1 MVHNCGAAETAVAST
16 LAASGLAA
24 WRRLSCGLGEI
35 CPFLTKRRPRSN
47 NFMVAPSRESKLM
60 MKKCSGGSWLRFLS
74 EGIVHLF
81 KGPLLLLSR
90 VSSQSATL
98 QTSSSPSSHWHSGF
112 RSSWPSW
119 HASNQPDAAAEAI
132 CNAVVNSRVWPSTV
146 ARVWVI
152 ISARVRGLS
161 RQV

>member
-1 MVHNCGAAETAVAST
+1 MVHNRGKVETAVAST
-16 LAASGLAA
+16 LAAR
-24 WRRLSCGLGEI
+24 RRLSCGLGEI
-35 CPFLTKRRPRSN
+35 CPFLTKRPRSN
-47 NFMVAPSRESKLM
+47 NFMVAPSSRESKLM
-60 MKKCSGGSWLRFLS
+60 KKCSGAEEGGCGFRPRGSFTFSKDRCRYLECHRSLQ
-74 EGIVHLF
+74 
-81 KGPLLLLSR
+81 P
-90 VSSQSATL
+90 L
-98 QTSSSPSSHWHSGF
+98 QTSSSPSSHCHSGF

-119 HASNQPDAAAEAI
+119 HASNQPDAAEAI